1 MDERVLALC
10 ELSNDML
17 FHKIPREQLP
27 FYVDESLKA
36 GRETARTLAGRDVL
50 ELYRESGIAIR
61 EGGSGKRSY
70 GLILRGQAT
79 MGKEGCSVE
88 IYRDSIEA
96 LSLHSGGDG
105 EAALTYDEAL
115 RVHLA
120 HEYFHFWEYQNDCS
134 VVERL
139 PAVTTLSVLG
149 LHRKARINRCG
160 EVAAHAFAK
169 ELLNLPDLPNLY
181 DYRYLIDTG
190 AMERA
195 AFDRL
200 CREMAALVPR
210 NQE

>member
-36 GRETARTLAGRDVL
+36 GRETARALAGRDIL
-50 ELYRESGIAIR
+50 ELYRESGVAIR

-70 GLILRGQAT
+70 GLVLRGQVT
-79 MGKEGCSVE
+79 MGKDECSVE

-105 EAALTYDEAL
+105 EPALTYDEAL

-120 HEYFHFWEYQNDCS
+120 HEYFHFWEYQNGSS

-139 PAVTTLSVLG
+139 PAVTSLAVLG
-149 LHRKARINRCG
+149 LKRTARINRCA

-169 ELLNLPDLPNLY
+169 ELLGLADLPNLY

-190 AMERA
+190 AMDRA

-200 CREMAALVPR
+200 CADMAALLT
-210 NQE
+210 NHQG